1 MKDNKQA
8 SYNVN
13 DATLDEL
20 VSIRGIGKKLAQQII
35 DLRPYEELHDLV
47 NVSGINEKKLSSLLP
62 YLTIKSK
69 TQSTSLS
76 KPTPKKEKVKPA
88 AKVGSTEAF
97 VFLEKRNEQ
106 EEAFLIVL
114 GGFILGLII
123 LLLRRSRN

>member
-8 SYNVN
+8 SFDIN

-47 NVSGINEKKLSSLLP
+47 TVSGINEKKLASLLP
-62 YLTIKSK
+62 YLTIKS
-69 TQSTSLS
+69 LP
-76 KPTPKKEKVKPA
+76 KPTPKQEKVKPA